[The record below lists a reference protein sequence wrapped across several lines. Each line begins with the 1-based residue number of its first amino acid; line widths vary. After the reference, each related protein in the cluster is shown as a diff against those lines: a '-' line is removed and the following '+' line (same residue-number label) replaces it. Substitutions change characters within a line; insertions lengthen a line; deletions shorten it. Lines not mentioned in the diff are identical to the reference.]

1 LKRLTGKFLSNKQNC
16 LEIKFSSLQNFKELK
31 FGNLALDMFWS
42 FKISFNEP
50 KTIADKW
57 LLKKITITN
66 QERSCLLVLFEYLKV
81 MQKSKEIDQK

>member
-1 LKRLTGKFLSNKQNC
+1 
-16 LEIKFSSLQNFKELK
+16 
-31 FGNLALDMFWS
+31 MFWS
-42 FKISFNEP
+42 LKISFSEP
-50 KTIADKW
+50 KIITDKW

>member
-42 FKISFNEP
+42 LKISFNEP

-57 LLKKITITN
+57 LLKKITIN
-66 QERSCLLVLFEYLKV
+66 QERNCLFE
-81 MQKSKEIDQK
+81 